1 MDSDGGFCQYVNA
14 AIGAQVYNRT
24 GNQKIAASQGGGNG
38 STRHMA
44 LSVAYVSC
52 GGNTSQYVVVDPYHS
67 TAFPSKLSDFF
78 ATYSATKKIGTF
90 ND

>member
-1 MDSDGGFCQYVNA
+1 MDSDVGFCQYVNA

-24 GNQKIAASQGGGNG
+24 GNQKIAASQRGG
-38 STRHMA
+38 MA
-44 LSVAYVSC
+44 AQDIWRWLWHVSC
-52 GGNTSQYVVVDPYHS
+52 GGNTSQYVVDPYHS